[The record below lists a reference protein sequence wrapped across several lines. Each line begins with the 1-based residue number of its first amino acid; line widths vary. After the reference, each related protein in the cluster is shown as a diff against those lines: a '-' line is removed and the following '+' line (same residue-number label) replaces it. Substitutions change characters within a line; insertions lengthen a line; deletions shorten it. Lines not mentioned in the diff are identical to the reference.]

1 MQPQTLRI
9 LIFSLKC
16 GDLSIIENKLK
27 AIPDWDLTV
36 QGTSDYPAA
45 LTSVSNGQYDVYLM
59 QADDN
64 KEELIQLVRTA
75 LQHHCFAPMIA
86 WSTRDDHQIALDCLQ
101 AGLDNYL
108 IPDKLTSQ
116 QLEWSIRFAL
126 NQKKKE
132 IELLE
137 ARQSAKIANQ
147 AKTEFLANMI
157 HEIRTPLNSIIGMTQ
172 LTLETK
178 LSSEQREYSQVV
190 QSSSESLL
198 SLTHDI
204 IDFSK
209 IEDGQL
215 ELEEMDF
222 DLISIVEDVAEILG
236 VRGIEKGL
244 ELLCFIDPRLPR
256 WVIGDPKRLRQ
267 VLINLVS
274 HAIKVTDKGEVSIR
288 VLPEN
293 NSDEGVETPRKS
305 QAQFHFLIRGTGAED
320 LYQKSDYATLQD
332 NAPFL
337 HYKKNIALGIA
348 KSLVEMMGGKL
359 WFEQDHVETNT
370 CHFILPLATVENYVD
385 AKIDGYDQPFD
396 GETVLVADDNMTNR
410 LFLEESLR
418 HWGFQ
423 VRLAAGGGE
432 AMSHLSATEDGYG
445 VVIVDQQLPD
455 MSGVDLVTAIRENPK
470 YRKTVIV
477 MLQTWGSLHA
487 QLPSQLAIDETILK
501 PVKQSSLFD
510 ALLRLLKVEDE
521 KELTPIIEPTNI
533 EIHKVRNEIGQR
545 LLVVDDT
552 IEDRIA
558 MQEALEEAGY
568 WVDVAEDGQQ
578 AVQATQG
585 CSYDLILMNI
595 LMPAMDGFEATRE
608 IRVSEQRD
616 DARRVPIIALTG
628 YAFDGFRERCFQNEI
643 DDYLTKPILN
653 IDLLSTVENW
663 IDRAIVSAQ
672 TPVHLTD

>member
-1 MQPQTLRI
+1 
-9 LIFSLKC
+9 
-16 GDLSIIENKLK
+16 
-27 AIPDWDLTV
+27 
-36 QGTSDYPAA
+36 
-45 LTSVSNGQYDVYLM
+45 
-59 QADDN
+59 
-64 KEELIQLVRTA
+64 
-75 LQHHCFAPMIA
+75 
-86 WSTRDDHQIALDCLQ
+86 
-101 AGLDNYL
+101 
-108 IPDKLTSQ
+108 
-116 QLEWSIRFAL
+116 
-126 NQKKKE
+126 
-132 IELLE
+132 
-137 ARQSAKIANQ
+137 
-147 AKTEFLANMI
+147 
-157 HEIRTPLNSIIGMTQ
+157 
-172 LTLETK
+172 
-178 LSSEQREYSQVV
+178 
-190 QSSSESLL
+190 
-198 SLTHDI
+198 
-204 IDFSK
+204 
-209 IEDGQL
+209 
-215 ELEEMDF
+215 
-222 DLISIVEDVAEILG
+222 
-236 VRGIEKGL
+236 
-244 ELLCFIDPRLPR
+244 
-256 WVIGDPKRLRQ
+256 
-267 VLINLVS
+267 
-274 HAIKVTDKGEVSIR
+274 
-288 VLPEN
+288 
-293 NSDEGVETPRKS
+293 
-305 QAQFHFLIRGTGAED
+305 
-320 LYQKSDYATLQD
+320 
-332 NAPFL
+332 
-337 HYKKNIALGIA
+337 
-348 KSLVEMMGGKL
+348 
-359 WFEQDHVETNT
+359 
-370 CHFILPLATVENYVD
+370 
-385 AKIDGYDQPFD
+385 
-396 GETVLVADDNMTNR
+396 MTNR